1 MDIFERDEHGLFTR
15 QLSEDAEETSRD
27 GARLRW
33 ISLRLGEE
41 ECALERAS
49 LRTRQ
54 AGQQLGDAWLEEISE
69 RRMRQIGLCRHGL
82 RREDEVGIGSSD
94 DCASPQG
101 RFPDPGLALQH
112 ESCRELVVCLEE
124 AGEVRQFLLSAD
136 DSRGAAAG

>member
-1 MDIFERDEHGLFTR
+1 MDIVERDEHGLFAR
-15 QLSEDAEETSRD
+15 QLSEDAEESSRD

-41 ECALERAS
+41 ERALERAS

-54 AGQQLGDAWLEEISE
+54 AWQHLGDARLEEIGE
-69 RRMRQIGLCRHGL
+69 RRMRQLRLRRHGL
-82 RREDEVGIGSSD
+82 RREDEVRIGSSGN
-94 DCASPQG
+94 CVPPQR

-112 ESCRELVVCLEE
+112 ESRRELAVCLEE
-124 AGEVRQFLLSAD
+124 AVEVRQLLLSAD